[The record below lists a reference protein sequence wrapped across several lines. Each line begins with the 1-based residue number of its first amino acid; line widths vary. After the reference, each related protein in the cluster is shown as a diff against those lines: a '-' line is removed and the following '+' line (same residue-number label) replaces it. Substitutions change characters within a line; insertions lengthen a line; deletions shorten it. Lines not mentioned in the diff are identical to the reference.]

1 MWSEVTVLSQ
11 NPCLFASFF
20 QNSAV
25 SGPKGLFVGEALT
38 AVGDCQVTSTEAWRH
53 CILTSMKEPSLGHCL
68 PVQLIGQLNT
78 TPKSGSEKNA

>member
-1 MWSEVTVLSQ
+1 MVRSNSVVSESVFI
-11 NPCLFASFF
+11 CFFFF